1 LLLGGVAVLF
11 AAAGAHADLIAGC
24 CDSLTHLESGD
35 PGYLPWIQDVYGIG
49 EVENQAVG
57 ARWSGAGLTA
67 LEGYLAAEDPQVVVV
82 LSGTVD
88 AFIGPTW
95 QPGGSPL
102 YDEEQTVGNIVD
114 MVAAILADGATPILV
129 APPPVYPP
137 CDGSVNPSCLTI
149 EDRLASLAR
158 ALESEVADP
167 SSAAHG
173 VAFVDLQAV
182 FASYPD
188 PYSLYDDGWND
199 GLHPDDEGDRVIA
212 QAVLDE
218 LGPVVGAP
226 CEDGVDNDGDGYVD
240 FPGDA
245 GCDGPSDWSE
255 GLAVLE
261 CEDGVDNDGDGA
273 IDLDDFG
280 CQGQGDFSERTAP
293 DGIACD
299 DGIDNDGDG
308 SIDYP
313 GDAGCGSPVQTEEN
327 PGCNDGIDNDGDG
340 LIDFDGGDSLD
351 LDRDGYVDP
360 EFNPAEPEVTDPT
373 PAAAAAPLN
382 RKRRARLGGR
392 VSPALAAR

>member
-1 LLLGGVAVLF
+1 LRLPGSLLA
-11 AAAGAHADLIAGC
+11 
-24 CDSLTHLESGD
+24 
-35 PGYLPWIQDVYGIG
+35 
-49 EVENQAVG
+49 
-57 ARWSGAGLTA
+57 
-67 LEGYLAAEDPQVVVV
+67 
-82 LSGTVD
+82 
-88 AFIGPTW
+88 
-95 QPGGSPL
+95 
-102 YDEEQTVGNIVD
+102 
-114 MVAAILADGATPILV
+114 
-129 APPPVYPP
+129 
-137 CDGSVNPSCLTI
+137 
-149 EDRLASLAR
+149 
-158 ALESEVADP
+158 
-167 SSAAHG
+167 
-173 VAFVDLQAV
+173 
-182 FASYPD
+182 
-188 PYSLYDDGWND
+188 YDDGWND

-360 EFNPAEPEVTDPT
+360 EFNPAEPEVTTPDPYCR
-373 PAAAAAPLN
+373 AASLSREEPEEPDEPGKPGCGRGRGWAWGWGRIFHPPWQKECRWRCNAFDQDRVPDWVDWREAPPRWSDRDEDGEN
-382 RKRRARLGGR
+382 WGQSVDGDDDDTGGDSEWSEARGRKRGGGD
-392 VSPALAAR
+392 AAGDSERRGAKGGNRPQRRGR